1 MATCINPRRSLST
14 PVNARWRMTSD
25 EPLLIVHIHS
35 IHLLPNRQASTIG
48 KMSMT
53 QRKQEKDYTSEVS
66 ALQPEAEQL
75 AKVS

>member
-1 MATCINPRRSLST
+1 M
-14 PVNARWRMTSD
+14 NARWRMTS
-25 EPLLIVHIHS
+25 EPLLIVHIRS
-35 IHLLPNRQASTIG
+35 IHLLPSRQASTIG